1 MTIEVS
7 TNNETATIKI
17 IGRFDFSSQRDF
29 RNAYQGQEKT
39 VTEYVV
45 DLSQTEYIDSSAL
58 GMLLLLKE
66 HVESKNG
73 HSKLSQP
80 APEIRKILTMSNF
93 DQLFTITD

>member
-7 TNNETATIKI
+7 TNNETATIKV

-29 RNAYQGQEKT
+29 RNAYQNQEQAII
-39 VTEYVV
+39 EYVV

-66 HVESKNG
+66 YVESKNG
-73 HSKLSQP
+73 QSKLSQP
-80 APEIRKILTMSNF
+80 APEIKKILTMSNF
-93 DQLFTITD
+93 DQLFTISD

>member
-7 TNNETATIKI
+7 TNSETATIKI

-29 RNAYQGQEKT
+29 RNAYQNQEQII
-39 VTEYVV
+39 TEYIV

-66 HVESKNG
+66 HVELKNG
-73 HSKLSQP
+73 HCKLFQP

-93 DQLFTITD
+93 DQLFTIEG

>member
-7 TNNETATIKI
+7 TNNGTSTISV

-29 RNAYQGQEKT
+29 RHAYQEQT
-39 VTEYVV
+39 NTEFVV
-45 DLSQTEYIDSSAL
+45 DLSKTEYIDSSAL

-66 HVESKNG
+66 HADLNNGRTILSK
-73 HSKLSQP
+73 P

>member
-7 TNNETATIKI
+7 TNNEAATIKI

-29 RNAYQGQEKT
+29 RNAYQNQQQN
-39 VTEYVV
+39 VSEYIV

-66 HVESKNG
+66 HVESKNA
-73 HSKLSQP
+73 HSKLFQP

-93 DQLFTITD
+93 DQLFTISD

>member
-7 TNNETATIKI
+7 TNNGIATINV

-29 RNAYQGQEKT
+29 RLAYQNQA
-39 VTEYVV
+39 VTEFVV
-45 DLSQTEYIDSSAL
+45 DLSKTEYIDSSAL

-66 HVESKNG
+66 HADSKSG
-73 HSKLSQP
+73 RTVLSQP
-80 APEIRKILTMSNF
+80 APEIKKILTMSNF